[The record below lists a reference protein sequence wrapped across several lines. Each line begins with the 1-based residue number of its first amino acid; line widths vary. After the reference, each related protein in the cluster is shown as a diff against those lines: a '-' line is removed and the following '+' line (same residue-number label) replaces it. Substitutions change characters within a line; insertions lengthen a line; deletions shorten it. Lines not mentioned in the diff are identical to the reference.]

1 MQIAPGQTP
10 LSLAIL
16 KALGS
21 QTAPAA
27 KAAAGAAGA
36 APSAKVSAPTV
47 GGETAGARSLPRG
60 SFVDLRV

>member
-1 MQIAPGQTP
+1 MQNGPGQTP

-21 QTAPAA
+21 QAAPAA

-36 APSAKVSAPTV
+36 APSAKVSAAAA
-47 GGETAGARSLPRG
+47 GGEAAGARSLPRG

>member
-1 MQIAPGQTP
+1 MQIAPGQAP

-21 QTAPAA
+21 QAAPAA
-27 KAAAGAAGA
+27 KAVAGAAGT
-36 APSAKVSAPTV
+36 APSAKVSAPTA
-47 GGETAGARSLPRG
+47 GGEAAGARSLPRG

>member
-1 MQIAPGQTP
+1 MQIAPGQAP

-21 QTAPAA
+21 QTTAPA
-27 KAAAGAAGA
+27 AAAGAI
-36 APSAKVSAPTV
+36 PPTKVSAAAP
-47 GGETAGARSLPRG
+47 GGEITGARSLPRG

>member
-1 MQIAPGQTP
+1 MQIAPGQAP

-21 QTAPAA
+21 QAAPAA
-27 KAAAGAAGA
+27 KAAAGAAGL
-36 APSAKVSAPTV
+36 APSAKVSAPAA
-47 GGETAGARSLPRG
+47 GGEAAGTRSLPRG

>member
-1 MQIAPGQTP
+1 MQIAPGQAP

-21 QTAPAA
+21 QAAPAA

-36 APSAKVSAPTV
+36 APPAKVSAV
-47 GGETAGARSLPRG
+47 AAGGEAPGARSLPRG
-60 SFVDLRV
+60 SIVDLRV